1 MPMLLLL
8 LLLLMAVAVIAY
20 FYKSKPSKND
30 IALKQLNASKSSD
43 VPQSLQN
50 TDILSFLNE
59 IDCAVLSNA
68 GFDYVLEMFFSNLK
82 AFVPCELVSVT
93 QLDIGAVDISGM
105 LVITQAGERHE
116 YPTLLDNSLKKILS
130 VNPNGYFLENFDMY
144 PSLKPF
150 TELGVAKVLLM
161 PVYRDAELA
170 TVLYFGFSKN
180 TELTAEI
187 LLIAR
192 YFADRLG
199 VALTCVVRAKS
210 LYYQEN
216 FDCVT
221 MLPNR
226 RFCRNYLAKEIMRA
240 QRFETEVGVL
250 YLSLDGFK
258 KVNEVAGYVAG
269 DAILKEVGQ
278 RISSNL
284 REIDYV
290 SRFADNE
297 FVIILTDTGG
307 AQSLTKVAEKLVSL
321 LNQHFAFDD
330 HQYYL
335 NATIGIAVYP
345 TDAITVDSLLQY
357 ADATMNRAKSHGHEK
372 FAFNEAQMNSFAIH
386 RLAMERD
393 LRLAL
398 EKQELYLLYQPQM
411 DLRNGKVVGVE
422 ALVRWRHPTNG
433 VIPPIE
439 FISIAEES
447 NLIMQLG
454 EQVRRMA
461 CQQYRTWQDAR
472 IAPKR
477 MAINVSS
484 KELMRDNFATD
495 FLNLLNEYGV
505 LPNSIELE
513 ITESLLLNI
522 TGPLSESLK
531 ILRQQG
537 VLIDID
543 DFGTGYSSLSYLT
556 TLPFDVLKIDRA
568 FVTEVVKASDKSEV
582 VSMIIT
588 LAHHLRKTVCAEGV
602 ETEAQLQF
610 LKDLGCEKAQGY
622 LISDPLSAGD
632 FESFLKTQSH

>member
-1 MPMLLLL
+1 
-8 LLLLMAVAVIAY
+8 
-20 FYKSKPSKND
+20 
-30 IALKQLNASKSSD
+30 
-43 VPQSLQN
+43 
-50 TDILSFLNE
+50 
-59 IDCAVLSNA
+59 
-68 GFDYVLEMFFSNLK
+68 
-82 AFVPCELVSVT
+82 
-93 QLDIGAVDISGM
+93 
-105 LVITQAGERHE
+105 
-116 YPTLLDNSLKKILS
+116 
-130 VNPNGYFLENFDMY
+130 
-144 PSLKPF
+144 
-150 TELGVAKVLLM
+150 
-161 PVYRDAELA
+161 
-170 TVLYFGFSKN
+170 
-180 TELTAEI
+180 
-187 LLIAR
+187 
-192 YFADRLG
+192 
-199 VALTCVVRAKS
+199 
-210 LYYQEN
+210 
-216 FDCVT
+216 
-221 MLPNR
+221 
-226 RFCRNYLAKEIMRA
+226 
-240 QRFETEVGVL
+240 
-250 YLSLDGFK
+250 
-258 KVNEVAGYVAG
+258 
-269 DAILKEVGQ
+269 
-278 RISSNL
+278 
-284 REIDYV
+284 
-290 SRFADNE
+290 
-297 FVIILTDTGG
+297 
-307 AQSLTKVAEKLVSL
+307 
-321 LNQHFAFDD
+321 
-330 HQYYL
+330 
-335 NATIGIAVYP
+335 
-345 TDAITVDSLLQY
+345 
-357 ADATMNRAKSHGHEK
+357 MNRAKSHGHEK

>member
-1 MPMLLLL
+1 
-8 LLLLMAVAVIAY
+8 
-20 FYKSKPSKND
+20 
-30 IALKQLNASKSSD
+30 
-43 VPQSLQN
+43 
-50 TDILSFLNE
+50 
-59 IDCAVLSNA
+59 
-68 GFDYVLEMFFSNLK
+68 
-82 AFVPCELVSVT
+82 
-93 QLDIGAVDISGM
+93 
-105 LVITQAGERHE
+105 
-116 YPTLLDNSLKKILS
+116 
-130 VNPNGYFLENFDMY
+130 
-144 PSLKPF
+144 
-150 TELGVAKVLLM
+150 
-161 PVYRDAELA
+161 
-170 TVLYFGFSKN
+170 
-180 TELTAEI
+180 
-187 LLIAR
+187 
-192 YFADRLG
+192 
-199 VALTCVVRAKS
+199 
-210 LYYQEN
+210 
-216 FDCVT
+216 
-221 MLPNR
+221 
-226 RFCRNYLAKEIMRA
+226 
-240 QRFETEVGVL
+240 
-250 YLSLDGFK
+250 
-258 KVNEVAGYVAG
+258 VAG